1 MSRLAT
7 LLAMTRKGGN
17 VYVQSFIHLPREKLY
32 FCLKCLKIKAFGE

>member
-17 VYVQSFIHLPREKLY
+17 VYVQSFIHLPRED
-32 FCLKCLKIKAFGE
+32 FPEF